1 MFTAELSADGQTGD
15 FTAPGGFRVHLIGT
29 FGAGTITLQQKINNT
44 FEDIQGT
51 AQTADADYI
60 FDSPDEGGIYRFDL
74 AGSTTP
80 SIVLTALGSVKAN
93 RSFV

>member
-1 MFTAELSADGQTGD
+1 MFTAELAADGQTGE
-15 FTAPGGFRVHLIGT
+15 FTATGSFRVHLIGT

-44 FEDIQGT
+44 FEDIIGT

-60 FDSPDEGGIYRFDL
+60 FESPDEGGIYRFDL

-80 SIVLTALGSVKAN
+80 SLVLSALGKVEAN

>member
-1 MFTAELSADGQTGD
+1 MFTASLSADGQTGE
-15 FTAPGGFRVHLIGT
+15 FTATGNFRVHLIGT
-29 FGAGTITLQQKINNT
+29 FGSGTVTLQQKINNT
-44 FEDIQGT
+44 FEDIQDS

-60 FDSPDEGGIYRFDL
+60 FDSPEEGGIYRFDL

-80 SIVLTALGSVKAN
+80 AIVLTAFGNVQAN